1 MASSSTRLL
10 ADQLHSQ
17 GPLMMSVYNMMRAKK
32 CVSQCS
38 IHGPIRHYHHHK
50 RNRPPMMLFAV
61 NAINHRSCSS
71 LLHHYYNEYYRD
83 ALCDTE
89 RRCRRQ
95 EKIIHIH
102 AGGCHSFSSRPRSPY
117 AVLKLRTS
125 ASKNDI
131 KAAFRKVMIHYSY
144 VLDDP

>member
-61 NAINHRSCSS
+61 NAINRRSCSS